1 MSKNSKSNINK
12 VKKIIRQFEYS
23 MISIDSNHIE
33 KVSNAFK
40 VISDPIYNG
49 HTSNLNKVLDDL
61 PNKKS

>member
-1 MSKNSKSNINK
+1 MRPEMHSSAFKCIQKHADTI
-12 VKKIIRQFEYS
+12 
-23 MISIDSNHIE
+23 

>member
-1 MSKNSKSNINK
+1 
-12 VKKIIRQFEYS
+12 
-23 MISIDSNHIE
+23 
-33 KVSNAFK
+33 